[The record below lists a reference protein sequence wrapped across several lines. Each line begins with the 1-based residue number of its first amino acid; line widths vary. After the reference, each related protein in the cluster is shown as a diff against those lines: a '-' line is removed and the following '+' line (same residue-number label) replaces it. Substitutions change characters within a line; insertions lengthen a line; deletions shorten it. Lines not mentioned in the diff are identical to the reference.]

1 MVITNEYDK
10 TKSSEGFNIYL
21 FRDDVDIKDK
31 DSEDNEKSYRTIYMK
46 VEFNHAGNGKTIP
59 MILWPKKDGK
69 YVPLTTENFVES
81 LYIPIQIRY
90 YKDKYIYTVPS
101 AKNENDSIILRLF
114 EPKLDQIKDD
124 A

>member
-1 MVITNEYDK
+1 MMRLASSIGFILLYSLRVIT
-10 TKSSEGFNIYL
+10 SSTNLIRL
-21 FRDDVDIKDK
+21 FIAE
-31 DSEDNEKSYRTIYMK
+31 SILSILLP
-46 VEFNHAGNGKTIP
+46 FL
-59 MILWPKKDGK
+59 ILWPKKNGK